1 VSGERDEFDSTFDLA
16 GQAEAREEAAKAR
29 EQYEHQLDTDYMWMM
44 QHNAGRRIVW
54 DIIAPM
60 WRISFTGVDGDTN
73 FREGERN
80 VALRVWAR
88 LLRVTPTLAH
98 KLLEENQS

>member
-1 VSGERDEFDSTFDLA
+1 MSEEYESTFDLDA
-16 GQAEAREEAAKAR
+16 QLAAR
-29 EQYEHQLDTDYMWMM
+29 EQAAKDRVRYENQLDADYMVFA
-44 QHNAGRRIVW
+44 QSEAGRRFIW

-60 WRISFTGVDGDTN
+60 WRISFTGTRDATD

-88 LLRVTPTLAH
+88 LQRVAPKLAH
-98 KLLEENQS
+98 KLLEENQK